1 MFKVNNK
8 NTRTT
13 STFAVVSIFDFEQVM
28 LAGNVAVCFY
38 RAVLFK
44 VSKIC
49 FIIRLS
55 ITKCF

>member
-13 STFAVVSIFDFEQVM
+13 STFSIVSIFDFEQVM
-28 LAGNVAVCFY
+28 LAGNVAVCVY

-44 VSKIC
+44 V
-49 FIIRLS
+49 FL
-55 ITKCF
+55 